1 MNTDENNGVI
11 GATAV
16 GLKADASA
24 TTRVA
29 ISPPG
34 LEAREGKNTEAE
46 LRQLQLLVEQLRG
59 NEIEIQRR
67 NDLLEGLIEY
77 LPVSLSV
84 QDEQGQLVVINGAA
98 GIPGSPEELDPANDL
113 TEIEENIS
121 GPAGERTLLT

>member
-1 MNTDENNGVI
+1 MNTDENNGAI
-11 GATAV
+11 GATAI

-77 LPVSLSV
+77 CRLASAYRMNRVSSLSSTV
-84 QDEQGQLVVINGAA
+84 PLAFRDRPKSSIRQTI
-98 GIPGSPEELDPANDL
+98 
-113 TEIEENIS
+113 
-121 GPAGERTLLT
+121 